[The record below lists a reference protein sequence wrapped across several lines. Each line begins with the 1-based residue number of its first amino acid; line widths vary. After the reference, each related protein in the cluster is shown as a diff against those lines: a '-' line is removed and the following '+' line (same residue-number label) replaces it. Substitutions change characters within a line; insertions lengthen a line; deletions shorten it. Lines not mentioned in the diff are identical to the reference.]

1 MKRFTL
7 IAIVVIPILAL
18 VGCVSSQARRGQALF
33 AGCLDGVDEVATQQ
47 SGLFVCKGRRDPE
60 PFGGN
65 GRACGDCH
73 VPGDNFGISRARI
86 ASLPADHPLFYDGL
100 DDDPEALR
108 SYGLVHVVVPG
119 ELDSFRRPPSLV
131 GLQRACDDYGE
142 CGPLGLLGDR
152 VRSLC
157 IFSLEEVLNHM
168 SRTLA
173 RMPDQDFRAPNREE
187 CEALAAYLISD
198 LVAGQDER
206 NR

>member
-33 AGCLDGVDEVATQQ
+33 AGCLGEVDEVATQE
-47 SGLFVCKGRRDPE
+47 SGLFVCQGRRDPE

-73 VPGDNFGISRARI
+73 VPGDNFGISPARI
-86 ASLPADHPLFYDGL
+86 ASLPDDHPLFYDRL
-100 DDDPEALR
+100 DENWEALR
-108 SYGLVHVVVPG
+108 TYGLVHVVVPG
-119 ELDSFRRPPSLV
+119 ELDSFRRPPTLV

-142 CGPLGLLGDR
+142 CGSLGLLGDR

-157 IFSLEEVLNHM
+157 IFSLEEVRNHL
-168 SRTLA
+168 SKTLA
-173 RMPDQDFRAPNREE
+173 RLPDQDFRELNREE
-187 CEALAAYLISD
+187 CEALTAYMISD
-198 LVAGQDER
+198 LVADQDER